1 MFLVCFLL
9 FLESFL
15 QKHSNNF
22 FAFKMTNNICP
33 LHSVLNIFHQKDFF
47 RSIWNLAFCKF
58 VFIFGYSNNITNFK
72 LSIFIISFF
81 ARVNICASFYIK
93 GPHFNGSMIGIV
105 VFINSSNLSIYTFL
119 ILKWYIYRFVL

>member
-9 FLESFL
+9 FLESLL
-15 QKHSNNF
+15 QKHCNNF
-22 FAFKMTNNICP
+22 FVFKMTNNICP
-33 LHSVLNIFHQKDFF
+33 LHSVLNFFHQKDFF
-47 RSIWNLAFCKF
+47 RSIWNLVFCKF

-93 GPHFNGSMIGIV
+93 GSYFNGSMIGIV

-119 ILKWYIYRFVL
+119 ILKSYIYRFVL